1 MNRYIALERAISR
14 LKSLGASVSTSAP
27 NWLAQSFG
35 DFAQLAETAFRIRA
49 LDAPNGDEIIA
60 AMVDD
65 YAVLRELES
74 VELTGSTVSDD
85 SVLNLGV
92 FQQLSW
98 LNLSRTPIGSRALA
112 IIDELPNLRTLTL
125 DGTRVGWWR
134 RRRANARLRRRSI
147 W

>member
-1 MNRYIALERAISR
+1 
-14 LKSLGASVSTSAP
+14 
-27 NWLAQSFG
+27 
-35 DFAQLAETAFRIRA
+35 
-49 LDAPNGDEIIA
+49 
-60 AMVDD
+60 MVDD